1 MLRAMLTARNMTR
14 LTRGGRGGRSRWTSW
29 IRRRVLETLRTRL
42 SGGSS
47 TRSNVLAHCGSSSW
61 NSLWTR
67 NKERRA
73 VVTIVR
79 RRRSQAVWLRLG
91 ACWQHREQLTIT
103 KTASGFGSCGIV
115 ARRMAEVGVSSCQV
129 DGLGCDRGAQ
139 LKAGR

>member
-1 MLRAMLTARNMTR
+1 MGACKIGYLKK
-14 LTRGGRGGRSRWTSW
+14 SE
-29 IRRRVLETLRTRL
+29 IRITL
-42 SGGSS
+42 
-47 TRSNVLAHCGSSSW
+47 
-61 NSLWTR
+61 
-67 NKERRA
+67 
-73 VVTIVR
+73 
-79 RRRSQAVWLRLG
+79 RSQAVRVRLG